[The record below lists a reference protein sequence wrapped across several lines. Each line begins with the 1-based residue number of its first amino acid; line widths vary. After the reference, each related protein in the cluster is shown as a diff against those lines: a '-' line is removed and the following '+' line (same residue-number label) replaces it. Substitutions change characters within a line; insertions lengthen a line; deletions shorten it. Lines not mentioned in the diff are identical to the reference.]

1 MAGAPFAVAFPMVGT
16 VALLVLL
23 LAGIVALQ
31 LARRV
36 RQNAE
41 PIFPDAPA
49 VERDPLPF
57 AERLTKGGTF
67 DDDTARFTDVAAR
80 AGLQQAYALLAR
92 ADGDEGAGGPG
103 TPAVRAPFRNPMA
116 ALAALNDDPGAG
128 AHLATA
134 TIERT
139 PEPPATWAQAWAP
152 RAGDPVGERPVEPGL
167 PEIAISEAP
176 VPASRDQAAA
186 LRRRDEPAVATER
199 NAASAEDDLLPS
211 RRRGR
216 RAA

>member
-16 VALLVLL
+16 VALVVLL

-92 ADGDEGAGGPG
+92 ADGDEGAGAPG

-116 ALAALNDDPGAG
+116 ALAALNDDPGLG
-128 AHLATA
+128 MHLATA
-134 TIERT
+134 TMERT
-139 PEPPATWAQAWAP
+139 PEPPATSAQAWAP

-176 VPASRDQAAA
+176 VPVSRDQAAA
-186 LRRRDEPAVATER
+186 IRQPDEPAVATER

>member
-23 LAGIVALQ
+23 LAGIVTLQ

-92 ADGDEGAGGPG
+92 ADGDEGAGAPG

-134 TIERT
+134 TMERT

-152 RAGDPVGERPVEPGL
+152 RAGDAVGERPVEPGL
-167 PEIAISEAP
+167 PGIAISEAP

-186 LRRRDEPAVATER
+186 LRQRDEPAVATER

>member
-92 ADGDEGAGGPG
+92 ADGDEGSGAPG
-103 TPAVRAPFRNPMA
+103 TPAVRASFRNPMA

-134 TIERT
+134 TMERT

-167 PEIAISEAP
+167 PGIAISEAP

-186 LRRRDEPAVATER
+186 LPQPDEPAVATER